1 MIKKILQYGLFV
13 VLVLGTVLV
22 WKTIPVPCATP
33 IEYALGRFDNRF
45 GISQEDFLRE
55 ASAAER
61 VWESALGRELF
72 RFAPEAVFKIN
83 LVFDERQERTLEG
96 QKLESFLEKTKASQE
111 TLEQKQ
117 QKTRSLYEKTSREY
131 ERLFESFKRKLSAYN
146 AEVEKWNREGGAPED
161 VYKDLE
167 EVSRAL
173 LKEEKELETRRL
185 EVNALAK
192 EVNSFSAKQVAVVED
207 YNARVEEYTGR
218 YGQSA
223 QFDQGDY
230 VGEEINIYQYDDV
243 SHLRA
248 VLVHEFGHALGF
260 AHGSDPQSMMY
271 YLMEQQSLDPI
282 VLSSEDKAMLLA
294 RCNQTFFDVVFE
306 RIGNAK
312 QWLTEHE
319 DGKGFL
325 GL

>member
-1 MIKKILQYGLFV
+1 MRFEIGTKIFQYGVFV
-13 VLVLGTVLV
+13 VLILGIVLV
-22 WKTIPVPCATP
+22 WRTVPIPCATP
-33 IEYALGRFDNRF
+33 IEYAIGAFDSRF
-45 GISQEDFLRE
+45 GISQVDFLRE
-55 ASAAER
+55 VSAAEGP
-61 VWESALGRELF
+61 WEGALGRELF
-72 RFAPEAVFKIN
+72 RFVPEATFKIN

-96 QKLESFLEKTKASQE
+96 QKLESFLEETKASQE

-117 QKTRSLYEKTSREY
+117 QKTRSSYEKASGEY
-131 ERLFESFKRKLSAYN
+131 ERLLESFKRRLNAYN
-146 AEVEKWNREGGAPED
+146 AEVEKWNRAGGAPED

-173 LKEEKELETRRL
+173 LKDEKELETKRQR
-185 EVNALAK
+185 VNALAK

-248 VLVHEFGHALGF
+248 VLVHEFGHALGL
-260 AHGSDPQSMMY
+260 AHGSNPQSMMY

-282 VLSSEDKAMLLA
+282 VLSSEDKVMLLA
-294 RCNQTFFDVVFE
+294 QCNQTFLDVVFE
-306 RIGNAK
+306 RIQMLRERA
-312 QWLTEHE
+312 ESE
-319 DGKGFL
+319 
-325 GL
+325 